1 MNILIDILHPAH
13 VHFFKHFIKIAQK
26 KGHEIFVT
34 SREKEMTNYLL
45 DVYEI
50 DHLSISS
57 IANSVLGLGKE
68 LFLRNLRFLRVA
80 KKFKPGVF
88 LGIMGP
94 TIAPVGK
101 LMGVPSLVFY
111 DTEIAR
117 VTNSFV
123 FPLATKVITP
133 ASYKNDRRKN
143 QLCYNGYQELA
154 YLHPN
159 NFKPNK
165 AVLSSLDL
173 KKNETF
179 FILRLVSWQA
189 SHDIGYNGLQSE
201 NINKLI
207 KTLESYGRVF
217 IISEKAGKNNHHKL
231 DIPPEKIH
239 DLLYYATAYIGEGAT
254 MATEAALLGTP
265 SFYVSP
271 QIGQFGNFDEL
282 EDKYDLLYSIENA
295 ESVITKMKSLL
306 DENINL
312 KKIWSE
318 KRNRLLQDKID
329 VTQYIVDLVENE
341 MYKKK

>member
-45 DVYEI
+45 DIYEI
-50 DHLSISS
+50 DHVSISS
-57 IANSVLGLGKE
+57 IANSVFGLGKE
-68 LFLRNLRFLRVA
+68 LIYRNLRFLRVA
-80 KKFKPGVF
+80 KRFKPDVL

-94 TIAPVGK
+94 TIAPMGK
-101 LMGVPSLVFY
+101 LIGVPSLVFY

-117 VTNSFV
+117 LTNNFV
-123 FPLATKVITP
+123 YPLATKIITP
-133 ASYKNDRRKN
+133 ASYKKDLRKN
-143 QLCYNGYQELA
+143 QLRYNGYQELS

-159 NFKPNK
+159 NFKPDDT
-165 AVLSSLDL
+165 VLMVCDL
-173 KKNETF
+173 KKNDTF
-179 FILRLVSWQA
+179 FVLRLVSWQA
-189 SHDIGYNGLQSE
+189 SHDIGYKGLTSE
-201 NINKLI
+201 NIHKLI

-217 IISEKAGKNNHHKL
+217 ITSEKGGENRRYKL
-231 DIPPEKIH
+231 NLPPEKIH
-239 DLLYYATAYIGEGAT
+239 DLLYYATAYIGEGGT

-282 EDKYDLLYSIENA
+282 ENKYDLLYSVQNVD
-295 ESVITKMKSLL
+295 SVIAKMRSLL

-318 KRNRLLQDKID
+318 KRDRLLHDKID
-329 VTQYIVDLVENE
+329 VTQYIVDLIENE

>member
-26 KGHEIFVT
+26 KDHKVFVT

-68 LFLRNLRFLRVA
+68 LFNRNLRFLRVA
-80 KKFKPGVF
+80 KRFKPDVF

-94 TIAPVGK
+94 TIAPIGK

-159 NFKPNK
+159 NFKPDDT
-165 AVLSSLDL
+165 ALSKCDL
-173 KKNETF
+173 KKNDTF
-179 FILRLVSWQA
+179 FILRIVSWQA
-189 SHDIGYNGLQSE
+189 SHDIGYKGLGSK
-201 NINKLI
+201 NIKKLI
-207 KTLESYGRVF
+207 KALEPYGRVL
-217 IISEKAGKNNHHKL
+217 ITSEKGEENKQYKINL
-231 DIPPEKIH
+231 PPEKIH

-271 QIGQFGNFDEL
+271 QIGQFGNFNEL
-282 EDKYDLLYSIENA
+282 ENKYDLLYSIQDVDD
-295 ESVITKMKSLL
+295 VIAKIRLFL
-306 DENINL
+306 DENKNL
-312 KKIWSE
+312 KKNWSE
-318 KRNRLLQDKID
+318 KRNRLLQDKVD
-329 VTQYIVDLVENE
+329 VTQFIVDLVENE
-341 MYKKK
+341 IYKKK